1 MYFFL
6 IRIVMY
12 GFIETTKETI
22 DYNRIEKGECL
33 ELLEPLFI
41 DRKSTITDENVY
53 RELEVFEDHSGD
65 TSNSVFHK
73 INMTQ
78 TYFGEMFLKNKLLN
92 PVVSYNREPIKDMV
106 GVPEFLSYIREKQ
119 KCLISFLKSVNP
131 IYDSIFIHR
140 NILDILKQKDIQDST
155 QYIYNC
161 FNLFLPMYNI
171 LSLPIVLVLMAI
183 LRKFLPGY
191 VIDKFR
197 YFVNISFMGLM
208 NLNIFRIESVLGLVK
223 ILLYIGFFI
232 YNIYSSIKFSVLT
245 YILTKKISEKLDIVR
260 TIIKKTHDIFKR
272 NSYGCKEIL
281 FSDLPCKHSGE
292 EMGVYSRLFRSD
304 VIQSYIRFIGVVD
317 YHYTRDI
324 LTRNGYTIPSYI
336 KSKKPVIIVREMGN
350 PALDNSVRN
359 NISIHNNLIITGPN
373 ACGKSTF
380 IKGVVLNL
388 LMAQTIGLCCSDYM
402 LFTPFSYI
410 GTQLYSTD
418 EKGKLSLFQKQ
429 IKRMDDYI
437 EKIKTTNGFSFSA
450 VDEMFNATNYKDS
463 EKISDIYCD
472 KLVGSKGI
480 TIITTHLDN
489 ITRRRPGITN
499 YRMLV
504 TKKQRGIDYTYKI
517 EEGVNRESV
526 LSYLI

>member
-1 MYFFL
+1 
-6 IRIVMY
+6 MY

-33 ELLEPLFI
+33 ELLDPLFI
-41 DRKSTITDENVY
+41 DRKSRITDDNVY

-73 INMTQ
+73 LNMTQ

-119 KCLISFLKSVNP
+119 KCLISFLKPVNP
-131 IYDSIFIHR
+131 IYDAIFIHR
-140 NILDILKQKDIQDST
+140 NILDILNHKDIQDST

-161 FNLFLPMYNI
+161 FNLFLPLYNI
-171 LSLPIVLVLMAI
+171 FSLPVVMVLLAI
-183 LRKFLPGY
+183 LRKYLPEY
-191 VIDKFR
+191 VIEKIR

-208 NLNIFRIESVLGLVK
+208 NINLFRVESVVGLVK

-232 YNIYSSIKFSVLT
+232 YNIYSSIKLSVLT
-245 YILTKKISEKLDIVR
+245 YILTKKISEKLDIIR
-260 TIIKKTHDIFKR
+260 TIIKKTHEIFNR
-272 NSYGCKEIL
+272 NSYGCKELL
-281 FSDLPCKHSGE
+281 FDGLPCKHSGE
-292 EMGVYSRLFRSD
+292 AMGVYGKLFRSD

-317 YHYTRDI
+317 YHYTRYTLI
-324 LTRNGYTIPSYI
+324 QNGYTIPSYI
-336 KSKKPVIIVREMGN
+336 KSKKPVLIFRGMRN
-350 PALDNSVRN
+350 PALDRGVRN
-359 NISIHNNLIITGPN
+359 NISIHNNIIITGPN

-380 IKGVVLNL
+380 IKGVVLNIL
-388 LMAQTIGLCCSDYM
+388 IAQTIGLCCSDYM

-410 GTQLYSTD
+410 ETQIYNTD
-418 EKGKLSLFQKQ
+418 VKGKLSLFQKQ
-429 IKRMDDYI
+429 INRMDNYI
-437 EKIKTTNGFSFSA
+437 EKIKTPGGFSFSA
-450 VDEMFNATNYKDS
+450 VDEMFNATNHIDS
-463 EKISDIYCD
+463 GRVSDIYCD
-472 KLVGSKGI
+472 KLAGSKSI
-480 TIITTHLDN
+480 TLITTHLDK
-489 ITRRRPGITN
+489 ITRPRPGFTN

-504 TKKQRGIDYTYKI
+504 KKKNNSIDFTYKI